1 MAVAPKTYSFT
12 VDAITLVPIT
22 VQSDECFSV
31 EIMEDNQAGTSDYV
45 VRMPTAADSVVTRP
59 AGSRTAIPASRR
71 GRYLQGNII
80 GYTKTSS
87 GSWTMVQIET

>member
-12 VDAITLVPIT
+12 VDAITPVAIT
-22 VQSDECFSV
+22 VQSDQCFQV
-31 EIMEDNQAGTSDYV
+31 EVMENNQAGTSDYV
-45 VRMPTAADSVVTRP
+45 LRMPTAADSAVTRP

-71 GRYLQGNII
+71 GRFMQGDTI
-80 GYTKTSS
+80 GTVVATA